1 MSCERTRVV
10 LEKKKVEIAEERP
23 ARKQPLTDKEAKAL
37 LASVTK
43 VIVAK
48 GKASREIAAAD
59 ATLDDLRGNT
69 GNFRAPM
76 IRKGKTLLVGFH
88 PTTLESL
95 IG

>member
-1 MSCERTRVV
+1 M
-10 LEKKKVEIAEERP
+10 LEKKKAAITEERAAKKLP
-23 ARKQPLTDKEAKAL
+23 MSDKEAKAL
-37 LASVTK
+37 IASVST

-48 GKASREIAAAD
+48 GKVFRELDAAD
-59 ATLDDLRGNT
+59 ATLADLRGPT

-88 PTTLESL
+88 PPTLESL